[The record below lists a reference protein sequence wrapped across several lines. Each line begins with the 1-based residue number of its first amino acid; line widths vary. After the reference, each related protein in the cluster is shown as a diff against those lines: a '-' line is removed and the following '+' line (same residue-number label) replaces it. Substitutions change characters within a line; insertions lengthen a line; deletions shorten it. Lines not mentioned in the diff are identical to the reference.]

1 MKNIEI
7 EKDTRKLNGIKEAS
21 EIFFP
26 QFKESLE
33 WLTSF
38 EFLDNYSFVITDEIV
53 SQLKSVL
60 NSIDNITSLLE
71 RMEKDVVEEKFIV
84 VKGKK

>member
-7 EKDTRKLNGIKEAS
+7 EKEIRKLNGIKEAS

-33 WLTSF
+33 WLTTF
-38 EFLDNYSFVITDEIV
+38 EFLNNYSLVITDEII
-53 SQLKSVL
+53 SQLKSAL

-71 RMEKDVVEEKFIV
+71 RMEKDIIEEKFIV